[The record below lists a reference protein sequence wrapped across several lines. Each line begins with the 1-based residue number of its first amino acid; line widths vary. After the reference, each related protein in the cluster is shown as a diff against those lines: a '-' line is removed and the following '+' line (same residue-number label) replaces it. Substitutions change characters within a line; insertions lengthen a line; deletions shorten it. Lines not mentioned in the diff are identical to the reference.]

1 MKRSVSAP
9 LRSRSRYSGSV
20 LESALVGLGR
30 EDAEVRSTRKP
41 RKKRRYAEAQSPV
54 LGLQH
59 ALSAPVQRPRQE
71 EEEDPFAHL
80 KLLKKKKKREE
91 KEKVSPALT
100 RSATKMKHSAGVLEM
115 VERTPVTRSMSKKR
129 WKRSSLED
137 VGQEEVVVQKK
148 LLFQSPKKKKK
159 RKIEKKQKILTKNCE
174 VNKIKGQKKGRRPAP
189 QLAKGKKKSVKKE
202 QPEPEAEA
210 DIWTPEQLEVLGD
223 AKLKIPTV
231 ASNFWAQ
238 VAQYVP
244 GKSAKECQAKTFEQ
258 FRSPPTNRKGVK
270 RPIKQANTETNSAV
284 PAKIARAG
292 SNKFKKQVREFVDEY
307 EKKHV
312 DDLFETKPSKEG
324 LPELPDF
331 DSIKSPELGT
341 PSRSFADDDS
351 DNDDEAPGMLKK
363 LSSRR
368 RDDIDSYVLGINR
381 QHVAGG
387 GVMAG
392 GKVRRVTTMVTPAKT
407 TSTTSAK
414 NKAVML
420 EEECG
425 SHSLKGVVSPGGTTH
440 IHVEKDGSS
449 SEEEDHDDYHS
460 SEEEEDFD
468 LP

>member
-91 KEKVSPALT
+91 REKVSPALT

-174 VNKIKGQKKGRRPAP
+174 VNKIKVQKTGRRPAP

-202 QPEPEAEA
+202 QPEPEVEA
-210 DIWTPEQLEVLGD
+210 DIWTPEQLEALGD

-238 VAQYVP
+238 
-244 GKSAKECQAKTFEQ
+244 
-258 FRSPPTNRKGVK
+258 
-270 RPIKQANTETNSAV
+270 
-284 PAKIARAG
+284 
-292 SNKFKKQVREFVDEY
+292 Y

-312 DDLFETKPSKEG
+312 DDLFETTPSKEG

-407 TSTTSAK
+407 TSATSAK

-460 SEEEEDFD
+460 SDEEEDFD